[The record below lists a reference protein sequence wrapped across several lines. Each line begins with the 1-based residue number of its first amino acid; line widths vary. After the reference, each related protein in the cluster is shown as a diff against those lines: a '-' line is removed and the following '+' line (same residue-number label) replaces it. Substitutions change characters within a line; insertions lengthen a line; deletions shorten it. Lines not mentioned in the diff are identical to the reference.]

1 MPRVHDTVLL
11 TGWLFADL
19 LLALMV
25 IFFAAVPGAP
35 PPPPP
40 ELTANVISLD
50 AKNSTA
56 CKGAISN
63 FICTVMLTETA
74 KSSSGVD
81 WQVNAAFD
89 SAIVFTP
96 SKGHLSPG
104 QTIPVTISA
113 ISCHNESFTF
123 HGLAGKVEATP
134 AVVSWKCEERLDFS
148 FKSFTLNVSDPQALL
163 AGSLNND
170 IKQQTMNQPILKGR
184 DVGLAIVSAGAPTN
198 GDIGQAQNMSAKI
211 YDIFRKTLS
220 QPGQPFERASYY
232 QNLYFLG
239 GDSHVVSVDV
249 YLFCSN
255 GAAACS
261 GSTT

>member
-40 ELTANVISLD
+40 VLTTNVTSLD
-50 AKNSTA
+50 AKNTAA
-56 CKGAISN
+56 CKGAVSH
-63 FICTVMLTETA
+63 FSCTVMLGETT

-81 WQVNAAFD
+81 WTVDVAFG
-89 SAIVFTP
+89 SPVTFTP
-96 SKGHLSPG
+96 KTGHLSPG

-113 ISCHNESFTF
+113 ISCQNESFTF
-123 HGLAGKVEATP
+123 SGLAGTVAAAP
-134 AVVSWKCEERLDFS
+134 AVVSWKCAELLDFS
-148 FKSFTLNVSDPQALL
+148 SKSFTLNVSDPQALL
-163 AGSLNND
+163 AGSLDND
-170 IKQQTMNQPILKGR
+170 IKQQTMNQAILKGR

-211 YDIFRKTLS
+211 YDIFRKMLS

-232 QNLYFLG
+232 QSLYFLG
-239 GDSHVVSVDV
+239 GDSHVVTVDV

-261 GSTT
+261 GTTG

>member
-1 MPRVHDTVLL
+1 MPRVRDTVLL

-35 PPPPP
+35 LPPPPV
-40 ELTANVISLD
+40 LTTDLASLD
-50 AKNSTA
+50 AKSTV

-63 FICTVMLTETA
+63 FSCTVMLGETA
-74 KSSSGVD
+74 KSSSGVNWSVD
-81 WQVNAAFD
+81 IDFGSTVT
-89 SAIVFTP
+89 FTP
-96 SKGHLSPG
+96 NRGHLSPG
-104 QTIPVTISA
+104 QTVPVTISA
-113 ISCHNESFTF
+113 IPCQNDSFTF
-123 HGLAGKVEATP
+123 YGLVGKVVAVP
-134 AVVSWKCEERLDFS
+134 AVVLWKCAERLDFIS
-148 FKSFTLNVSDPQALL
+148 KSFNLNVSDPQALL
-163 AGSLNND
+163 AGSLDSD

-211 YDIFRKTLS
+211 YAIFRKTLS

-232 QNLYFLG
+232 ENLYFLG
-239 GDSHVVSVDV
+239 GDSHVATVDV

-255 GAAACS
+255 GVAGCS
-261 GSTT
+261 GSTA